1 MRKGKKEMN
10 YSNDV
15 KIMILKNRI
24 GLLEARGGSA
34 AIVAKL
40 KRKLRSY
47 TNNRF

>member
-1 MRKGKKEMN
+1 MN

-24 GLLEARGGSA
+24 SLLEARGGSA
-34 AIVAKL
+34 AIVAKPKL